1 MLRYLHIRNIAV
13 IDELE
18 VEFSDGLSVITGE
31 TGSGKSIIIDSLELL
46 LGSKASSELIRSGEE
61 QALVEGLFTVP
72 PSSPV
77 WSLLAEQGI
86 DHESSS
92 GGTLMIRRGIAAAAP
107 NKSFVNGVLVP
118 VGFLRE
124 LGQYL
129 VEIHGQHDSRI
140 LLQPKYHRELLDG
153 FHNERGLLDEVAQ
166 LARRIEQTRRA
177 LAELNRNEHD
187 RLQRLDLLNFQIREI
202 ETAGLQPDEEGRLTD
217 ERNILANAER
227 LLQIGTRG
235 YERLYEAEDS
245 VMNELNR
252 ILQDLEEGV
261 RIDPSLEKVLA
272 GVQGAIYQLED
283 AAYAHR
289 DYAQRIEYNEERLND
304 VETRLAL
311 LDRLKRKYGGSI
323 VEILDF
329 FNRISAERSGIE
341 SADERKENLA
351 GELGRLRESYGK
363 TAGRL
368 TTVRTRA
375 ARRIEKAIEEHLREL
390 GMTQTR
396 FKVNVAGVEHQEHY
410 PTAGIDDVEFLVS
423 PNVGEDLRP
432 LHKVASGGE
441 LSRITLAL
449 KLILHAEPDLTLIFD
464 EVDSGIGGAT
474 AEIVG
479 RKLLS
484 VSRQNQTFC
493 ITHVP
498 QIAALGEHHFL
509 VDKKV
514 VGRKTMAGIR
524 CLERDDRVE
533 EVARMLGGI
542 SVTDLSREHAR
553 QLIATGVSSAGS

>member
-1 MLRYLHIRNIAV
+1 LLRYLHIRNIAV
-13 IDELE
+13 INELD
-18 VEFSDGLSVITGE
+18 VEFGDGLTVITGE

-46 LGSKASSELIRSGEE
+46 LGAKASAELIRSGEQ
-61 QALVEGLFTVP
+61 QALVEGLFEAP

-77 WSLLAEQGI
+77 WELLAEQGI
-86 DHESSS
+86 EHEPSSE
-92 GGTLMIRRGIAAAAP
+92 GTLLIRRGIATAAP

-140 LLQPKYHRELLDG
+140 LLQPRYHRELLDR
-153 FHNERGLLDEVAQ
+153 FHGETDLLEQVTQ
-166 LARRIEQTRRA
+166 LARRIEQARRD
-177 LAELNRNEHD
+177 LDELNRNEHD
-187 RLQRLDLLNFQIREI
+187 RLQRLDLLNFQILEI
-202 ETAGLQPDEEGRLTD
+202 EAASLQPEEEAHLTD

-245 VMNELNR
+245 VINELNR
-252 ILQDLEEGV
+252 ILQDLEDGV
-261 RIDPSLEKVLA
+261 RIDPSLETVLT
-272 GVQGAIYQLED
+272 GVQGAFYQLED

-289 DYAQRIEYNEERLND
+289 DYAQHIEYNEARLDD
-304 VETRLAL
+304 VEARLAL

-329 FNRISAERSGIE
+329 YNRICAERAGIE
-341 SADERKENLA
+341 SADERKEALT
-351 GELGRLRESYGK
+351 GEMDRLRDAYRHS
-363 TAGRL
+363 AGRL
-368 TTVRTRA
+368 SVVRNRA
-375 ARRIEKAIEEHLREL
+375 ARRIEKEMAEHLQEL
-390 GMTQTR
+390 GMARTR
-396 FKVNVAGVEHQEHY
+396 FNVRVAAAERPDHFPAAG
-410 PTAGIDDVEFLVS
+410 PDDVEFLVS

-449 KLILHAEPDLTLIFD
+449 KLILHAEPDLSLIFD
-464 EVDSGIGGAT
+464 EVDAGIGGGM

-484 VSRQNQTFC
+484 VSRRNQTFC

-514 VGRKTMAGIR
+514 VGRKTMAGIHR
-524 CLERDDRVE
+524 LDKDGRVE

-553 QLIATGVSSAGS
+553 QLITAGMPSEG